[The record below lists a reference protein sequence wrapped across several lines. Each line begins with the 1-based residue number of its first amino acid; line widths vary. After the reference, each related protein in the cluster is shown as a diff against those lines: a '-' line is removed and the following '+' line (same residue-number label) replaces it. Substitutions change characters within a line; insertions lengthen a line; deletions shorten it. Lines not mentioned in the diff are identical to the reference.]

1 MRSKLIQFM
10 VLAMSLPVAWADA
23 SKSDAKPVISCPGS
37 QKNLR
42 TYLKIHS
49 ILFMERDASRV
60 REFYAPEVISHNVD
74 SGGGSARKVTPEQMG
89 AMWTASK
96 RNSPDRRL
104 VDDLILCSGEYII
117 VRTTIHS
124 QDNVGVN
131 GNPPTRKPY
140 VISGIDIYRFEN
152 GKVVERWGNAD
163 LMSMVDQIGLTV
175 VPKSGATGD
184 KP

>member
-1 MRSKLIQFM
+1 MRSNLVVTL
-10 VLAMSLPVAWADA
+10 VLAISLPAAAAD
-23 SKSDAKPVISCPGS
+23 DAKPAARPVISCPGS

-42 TYLKIHS
+42 TYLKIHDV
-49 ILFMERDASRV
+49 LFMERDASRV
-60 REFYAPEVISHNVD
+60 REFYADEVISHNVD
-74 SGGGSARKVTPEQMG
+74 SGGGAVRKVTPEQMG

-96 RNSPDRRL
+96 RNNPDRRL
-104 VDDLILCSGEYII
+104 VDDLILCSGDYVI

-131 GNPPTRKPY
+131 GHPPTRKPY
-140 VISGIDIYRFEN
+140 VITGIDIYRFAN

-163 LMSMVDQIGLTV
+163 LMSMIDQLGYTV
-175 VPKSGATGD
+175 APKSAAAGD